1 MALPRVTRAAAAAVE
16 LGRRPDVDDRDLAKA
31 SDELVAT
38 IHALLPQ
45 LTEARTPPTLE
56 QLQDVV
62 SNQTLLVAHDD
73 DGGVLGTLTF
83 VLYRVSSGVKG
94 RIEDVIVDESAR
106 GQGVGE
112 ALVREGMRL
121 ANEAGV
127 LMLEL
132 TSMPYRQAANRL
144 YRRLGFVRKPT
155 NVYVWWPR

>member
-1 MALPRVTRAAAAAVE
+1 MKIEHVTE
-16 LGRRPDVDDRDLAKA
+16 A
-31 SDELVAT
+31 SDGLVAT
-38 IHALLPQ
+38 IRALLPQ

-62 SNQTLLVAHDD
+62 SNQTLLVARDD
-73 DGGVLGTLTF
+73 AGGVLGTLTF

-132 TSMPYRQAANRL
+132 TSMPYRQSANRL
-144 YRRLGFVRKPT
+144 YKRLGFVRKPT

>member
-1 MALPRVTRAAAAAVE
+1 MKIEHVTE
-16 LGRRPDVDDRDLAKA
+16 A
-31 SDELVAT
+31 SDGLVAT
-38 IHALLPQ
+38 IRALLPQ

-62 SNQTLLVAHDD
+62 SNQTLLVARDD
-73 DGGVLGTLTF
+73 AGSVLGTLTF

-132 TSMPYRQAANRL
+132 TSMPYRQSANRL